1 MKAVLAFFQGKFN
14 NCNVKW
20 ISATEC
26 EISLV
31 DNVNNLEGSFNA
43 TYDAD
48 KVMTD
53 AQADA
58 GMKPIKRVNIP
69 SPTSPIMST
78 EGGP

>member
-1 MKAVLAFFQGKFN
+1 MKAVLAYFQGKFN
-14 NCNVKW
+14 NCNFGWV
-20 ISATEC
+20 SPTEC
-26 EISLV
+26 EVSLV
-31 DNVNNLEGSFNA
+31 DNVNNLEGSFKA

-53 AQADA
+53 AQSDT

-69 SPTSPIMST
+69 SPPSPIISA